1 MQTQSCH
8 IKGVEDVKGGAR
20 LQTAFPLPTKPWAVQ
35 THTVQTFLLANV
47 VAETTKYA
55 KLRPANIHLA
65 RWEQINDIENNGD
78 MVRRPRGVDAIFQGK
93 EKATNKSR
101 HCLSGN
107 LPLCFSYN

>member
-1 MQTQSCH
+1 MFKALLVFFAYAIPNANKALGC
-8 IKGVEDVKGGAR
+8 
-20 LQTAFPLPTKPWAVQ
+20 
-35 THTVQTFLLANV
+35 THSLTFLLANV

-93 EKATNKSR
+93 EKATN
-101 HCLSGN
+101 
-107 LPLCFSYN
+107 